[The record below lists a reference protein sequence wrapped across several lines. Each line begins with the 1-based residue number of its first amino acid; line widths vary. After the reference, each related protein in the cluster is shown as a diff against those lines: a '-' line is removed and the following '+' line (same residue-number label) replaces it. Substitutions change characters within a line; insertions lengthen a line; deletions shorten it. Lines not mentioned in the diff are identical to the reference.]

1 MKYLLLCLLV
11 TSACYATVYD
21 TRRYDNHTDAVT
33 AIAFDKA
40 GRSIITGSLDGT
52 ISKRGF
58 SKVYEGKVVEGLGP
72 VTQLKR
78 IEKFLAVVHEK
89 CNCGTAIAQHR
100 HPEFYNI
107 EDLTYKSSGALRN
120 GGHSQPISDMQI
132 INGKSMV
139 TVDQEGKL
147 VVLYNCMRS
156 VVMNQ
161 GHEAFR
167 PATYI
172 NRVTA
177 VSPSRIIGISGD
189 DHRLYYFDPE
199 MRTLAMVKRLPKET
213 EKITELAALKHY
225 LLAFATQDGKV
236 MLLNGKTG
244 ADIIRELGEHAQQIV
259 DIKKINKRLFV
270 TADKDG
276 KIKVWNA
283 KTGAVQLELK
293 HDEKS
298 PVTALGVH
306 WDKQKQEGK
315 IAIGHQNGATIVWK
329 YDLEEKAQ

>member
-1 MKYLLLCLLV
+1 MKIVIPFLLIVMC
-11 TSACYATVYD
+11 CNATVYD
-21 TRRYDNHTDAVT
+21 VRRYDNHTDAVT

-72 VTQLKR
+72 VKQLKR

-89 CNCGTAIAQHR
+89 CNCGPAIAQHR

-107 EDLTYKSSGALRN
+107 DDLTYKSSGALRN

-147 VVLYNCMRS
+147 VFLYNCMRS
-156 VVMNQ
+156 VVMQ
-161 GHEAFR
+161 EGLAISR
-167 PATYI
+167 L
-172 NRVTA
+172 A
-177 VSPSRIIGISGD
+177 VASPSRIIGVSGQS
-189 DHRLYYFDPE
+189 HALYYFDPE
-199 MRTLAMVKRLPKET
+199 TRLLAIVKRSEKEN
-213 EKITELAALKHY
+213 EKITTIAALKQY
-225 LLAFATQDGKV
+225 LLAYATKDNKV
-236 MLLNGKTG
+236 VLLNSKTG
-244 ADIIRELGEHAQQIV
+244 ADIAKELGAHSNEIV

-315 IAIGHQNGATIVWK
+315 IAIGHQNGATVVWK
-329 YDLEEKAQ
+329 YDLEDKAQ